1 MVNDNAS
8 KHILPLVDNSN
19 KNSINILKRNLFKNT
34 YLKTIATNNNNCN
47 NNETSTT
54 ANVISYYSTSFTNS
68 IKSKLNSFKSNSIVY
83 KGFKKI
89 KN

>member
-19 KNSINILKRNLFKNT
+19 KNSINILKRNLFKKT
-34 YLKTIATNNNNCN
+34 YLKTIATNNNNSN